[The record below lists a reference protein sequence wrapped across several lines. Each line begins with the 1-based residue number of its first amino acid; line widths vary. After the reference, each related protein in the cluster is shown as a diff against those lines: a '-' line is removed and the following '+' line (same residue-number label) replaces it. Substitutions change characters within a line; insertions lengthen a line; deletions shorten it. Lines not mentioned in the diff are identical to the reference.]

1 MTRKNFREMAAY
13 IAKLEDRVFAL
24 KAAEGFA
31 SVAKKTNPS
40 FNAQKF
46 YDACGLG
53 VN

>member
-1 MTRKNFREMAAY
+1 MTRKHFREFAAY
-13 IAKLEDRVFAL
+13 IASLEDRVFAL

-31 SVAKKTNPS
+31 LIAKKSNPR
-40 FNAQKF
+40 FDRQKF